1 MLQVT
6 DFLQTRLKKCR
17 FRRNDRTS
25 RSPARRFSA
34 ADQSLTFLFHK
45 KSAPLG
51 PWNTN
56 FCQVDKSRQLNAFRP
71 PRKSESCVF
80 LWRKSAVDG
89 QAAAAAPIL
98 MISTCSM
105 GLNFGP
111 SVPVRLFQSR
121 SFRFLKIFF
130 FFSAEKFKIRSN
142 RWDTFYP
149 CPGTHSW
156 NCVVKVD
163 QLFSSGASAD
173 DEPVGGPPAPRSTGT
188 TGTHKVG
195 QVQPSDF
202 RFSFHFSQQKIKTFP
217 FHFVFVWK
225 EDATRQM
232 LRNRTPSAVKQNR
245 RVREKNRQFKY
256 EYLVK

>member
-6 DFLQTRLKKCR
+6 NFLQTRLKKSR

-121 SFRFLKIFF
+121 SFRFLKIYFF
-130 FFSAEKFKIRSN
+130 FRLKNSKSGQTGGTPFTRVLEHIHGTVWSRWTNYSAAEHLQMMSQ
-142 RWDTFYP
+142 WEVHP
-149 CPGTHSW
+149 LHG
-156 NCVVKVD
+156 
-163 QLFSSGASAD
+163 QL
-173 DEPVGGPPAPRSTGT
+173 E
-188 TGTHKVG
+188 
-195 QVQPSDF
+195 QL
-202 RFSFHFSQQKIKTFP
+202 
-217 FHFVFVWK
+217 
-225 EDATRQM
+225 E
-232 LRNRTPSAVKQNR
+232 RTK
-245 RVREKNRQFKY
+245 
-256 EYLVK
+256 